1 MEKVAINAMMDTTTL
16 VVGHDI
22 YMFSGIYPIAADSF
36 GVTYRYRIVL
46 KKSNFLGLSRHER
59 A

>member
-1 MEKVAINAMMDTTTL
+1 MMMDTKTL
-16 VVGHDI
+16 GVGQDV

-46 KKSNFLGLSRHER
+46 KEK
-59 A
+59 